1 MQVSVQHLD
10 PATVQL
16 TIEVDAQAVER
27 AYQKALRLMGR
38 SVRVPGFRP
47 GQAPLG
53 ILRQMFPEEQV
64 RRAAGEILV
73 EETLPAAV
81 EQENLQPYRAPH
93 VQIEHLQQGEPFR
106 YKATVPLR
114 PQVQLG
120 EYHDIRFPSP
130 QIETT
135 DAEVESALESMREQL
150 MHLKKVTD
158 RPAQQGDRLVLR
170 MRSLETE
177 DAPAQRYM
185 VVLGQSFGELDN
197 ALVNMHIDET
207 KQVTLTFPESF
218 DDPQFA
224 GKTVPV
230 EITLLQ
236 IHAPVYPELDD
247 AFAQRFGF
255 ENLEQLRE
263 SIRGRINDEK
273 HRAYLDE
280 MRNQLLAT
288 LRERSTVHLPSTLI
302 EEQLQEEIRE
312 FTAEL
317 TAKGITLDAFLQ
329 HSGATKEQLMEQ
341 LRQRGIA
348 RLQNTFILLE
358 IAQREGIQP
367 TEEEVNLLLQTLAE
381 EYGQT
386 PQERARI
393 RADQNFRERV
403 RQELILEKALQRLM
417 EQAQNISEG
426 ATP

>member
-47 GQAPLG
+47 GQAPLSV
-53 ILRQMFPEEQV
+53 LRQMFPEEQV
-64 RRAAGEILV
+64 RRAVGEILL
-73 EETLPAAV
+73 EETLPTV
-81 EQENLQPYRAPH
+81 IEQENLQPYRTPH
-93 VQIEHLQQGEPFR
+93 IQIEQLQEGEPFR

-120 EYHDIRFPSP
+120 EYHDIQFSLPA
-130 QIETT
+130 IETT
-135 DAEVESALESMREQL
+135 DAEVESAFDSLREQL

-158 RPAQQGDRLVLR
+158 RPAQLEDRLVLR

-197 ALVNMHIDET
+197 ALVNMQIDET
-207 KQVTLTFPESF
+207 KQVTLTFPDSF

-236 IHAPVYPELDD
+236 IHAPVYPEVDD
-247 AFAQRFGF
+247 ALAQGLGF
-255 ENLEQLRE
+255 ENLEQMRESVRSRITDEKYRTLFDQLRE
-263 SIRGRINDEK
+263 
-273 HRAYLDE
+273 
-280 MRNQLLAT
+280 QLMAT

-312 FTAEL
+312 FTEEL
-317 TAKGITLDAFLQ
+317 KEQGLTVDAFLQ
-329 HSGATKEQLMEQ
+329 HSGATKEQLIEQ

-348 RLQNTFILLE
+348 RLQNTFILME
-358 IAQREGIQP
+358 IAQREGIHP
-367 TEEEVNLLLQTLAE
+367 TDEEVSLLLGTLAE
-381 EYGQT
+381 QYGQT

-393 RADQNFRERV
+393 RADQSFRERV
-403 RQELILEKALQRLM
+403 RQELTISKTLQILM
-417 EQAQNISEG
+417 ERTQNMPEG
-426 ATP
+426 VTS

>member
-27 AYQKALRLMGR
+27 AYHKALRMMGR

-47 GQAPLG
+47 GQAPLS
-53 ILRQMFPEEQV
+53 ILRQMFPEEQL
-64 RRAAGEILV
+64 RRAVAEILL
-73 EETLPAAV
+73 EETFRAAV
-81 EQENLQPYRAPH
+81 EQENLQPYRSPH
-93 VQIEHLQQGEPFR
+93 VQIEQLQEGEPFR

-120 EYHDIRFPSP
+120 AYDDIRFPLP
-130 QIETT
+130 QLETT
-135 DAEVESALESMREQL
+135 DAEVESAVDSMREQL

-158 RPAQQGDRLVLR
+158 RPAQMEDRLVLR

-177 DAPAQRYM
+177 DAPTQRYM
-185 VVLGQSFGELDN
+185 VVLGRSFGELDN
-197 ALVNMHIDET
+197 ALVNMQIDET

-218 DDPQFA
+218 DDPQLA

-247 AFAQRFGF
+247 AFAQGFGF
-255 ENLEQLRE
+255 ESFEQMRESMRERITEEKYRMLFDQLR
-263 SIRGRINDEK
+263 D
-273 HRAYLDE
+273 
-280 MRNQLLAT
+280 QLMAT
-288 LRERSTVHLPSTLI
+288 LRERSTVHLPATLI
-302 EEQLQEEIRE
+302 EEQLQEELNE
-312 FTAEL
+312 FTEEL
-317 TAKGITLDAFLQ
+317 KEKGLTLDAFLQ

-341 LRQRGIA
+341 LRQRAIA

-367 TEEEVNLLLQTLAE
+367 TEEEVTLFLGTLAE
-381 EYGQT
+381 RYGQT

-403 RQELILEKALQRLM
+403 RQELTIEKALQMLM
-417 EQAQNISEG
+417 DRTQNMSEG
-426 ATP
+426 VTP